1 MQPQIDFGKVTIE
14 QVVARILVFRQV
26 TRLDQS
32 LLQSVLTSQNSI
44 SSQQLSLLKR
54 VFDGVQKEW
63 LWVAD

>member
-1 MQPQIDFGKVTIE
+1 MQPQIDFSQVTIE

-44 SSQQLSLLKR
+44 SSQQLSLLKP